1 MFTRQYKVKGE
12 DVNDFMV
19 MQNAAYLK
27 YGSKLLETFLFVNGF
42 TNLKLNSLKVGI
54 ENRNDNLTQYK
65 PLFFTNYFLMTV
77 SFKKVADLSNKMEV
91 EINFFNSKDEL
102 TATLQREILWF
113 DYENFKPLTPPKK
126 ILSFFNTQEFRKV
139 G

>member
-1 MFTRQYKVKGE
+1 MFTRQYKVKGD

-42 TNLKLNSLKVGI
+42 TNLKRNTLKVGI
-54 ENRNDNLTQYK
+54 ENRNDNLLQFK
-65 PLFFTNYFLMTV
+65 PLFFTNSFLMTI
-77 SFKKVADLSNKMEV
+77 SFKNVAYLSNKMEV

-102 TATLQREILWF
+102 TATLHREILWF

-126 ILSFFNTQEFRKV
+126 ILNFFNKQDFKKV